1 MENYINKQESPY
13 LEMSLS
19 SYHVIQLKKNPPKN
33 TVHTYD
39 GIAIVRS
46 AASQKTWGDLLRLI
60 LKCFTPNRV
69 HSLSKVHI
77 VFDYY
82 TDNQTF
88 SIKQTKRVSQVAD
101 KGKWLQLEMTLKN
114 AIGQRLQRFFKE
126 KCKQG
131 RCHQTIQRICET
143 RGTTLTLGLHNV
155 CPHRL

>member
-1 MENYINKQESPY
+1 
-13 LEMSLS
+13 MSLS

-114 AIGQRLQRFFKE
+114 AIRQRLQRFFKE
-126 KCKQG
+126 K
-131 RCHQTIQRICET
+131 RLHLAYTMFV
-143 RGTTLTLGLHNV
+143 LTGCDTVSYFYRKSKKAILELV
-155 CPHRL
+155 LSKKSQQLSFYQI